1 VSESFIY
8 TARTRNGEAR
18 GGIIVA
24 ENPERVAAIL
34 FEQNLFPTSIKAQ
47 KKEIRPFLF
56 GFLKARQYEDL
67 ILFTRNFATLYRAG
81 IPMLKALTIIK
92 VGPPKSYFNRAIE
105 KIRSSVQSGRALSD
119 AMSDFPDIFSKIF
132 ISSVAA
138 GEASG
143 KLDEILDSL
152 AKMLENDLELNRQIK
167 SALRYPIIVICT
179 MALAFIVLMTLV
191 IPRFMQFYSSVG
203 AELPAPTLILIW
215 LNKFLSQYWILV
227 LAALGAAALGLKKI
241 YSSNSGRLFFDTRF
255 LKMPV
260 FGDLIVKGNIA
271 RFAYMFHILLKS
283 GIPLIKALE
292 LLANTV
298 KNSRLTSEI
307 KLMADSFREGRE
319 ISDLPSRLQFFPEMA
334 LQMIKIGLES
344 GAVEKMLD
352 DVAIHYSR
360 EVDYKT
366 RQLTALLQP
375 ILTVVLGGFVLLV
388 ALAIF
393 LPMWNLIQV
402 FKG

>member
-1 VSESFIY
+1 MSESFIY
-8 TARTRNGEAR
+8 AARTRTGEMRNGT
-18 GGIIVA
+18 IIA
-24 ENPERVAAIL
+24 ENQERVATIL
-34 FEQNLFPTSIKAQ
+34 SEQNLIPTSIKIQ
-47 KKEIRPFLF
+47 KKDSRPLLF

-67 ILFTRNFATLYRAG
+67 ILFTQNFSTLYRAG
-81 IPMLKALTIIK
+81 IPMLKALSIIK
-92 VGPPKSYFNRAIE
+92 IGQPKSYFNRAIE
-105 KIRSSVQSGRALSD
+105 KIRSAVQSGRSLSD
-119 AMSDFPDIFSKIF
+119 AMTDFPDIFSKIY

-152 AKMLENDLELNRQIK
+152 GLMLERDLELNRQIK

-179 MALAFIVLMTLV
+179 MALAFIVLMTFV

-203 AELPAPTLILIW
+203 ANLPAPTLMLIW
-215 LNKFLSQYWILV
+215 LNKVIVQYWILL
-227 LAALGAAALGLKKI
+227 LAGAGALALSLKKI
-241 YSSNSGRLFFDTRF
+241 YASAGGKLFFDTHF
-255 LKMPV
+255 LKLPV
-260 FGDLIVKGNIA
+260 FGDLVVKGNIA
-271 RFAYMFHILLKS
+271 RFAYMFHVLLKS

-298 KNSRLTSEI
+298 KNNRLTYEI
-307 KLMADSFREGRE
+307 RLMADSFREGRE

-344 GAVEKMLD
+344 GAVERMLD
-352 DVAIHYSR
+352 DIAIHYSK

-375 ILTVVLGGFVLLV
+375 ILTVILGGFVLIV